1 MAKDAAIRAALDKA
15 DPSIRCYLLYG
26 PDESASRALAQRLA
40 TAMGPDAER
49 IDLEPS
55 QITADPALLTDEA
68 ASISMFGGARH
79 IRVEGASDACLGAVE
94 ALLEAP
100 AAGNPVVL
108 IGGALRKDS
117 KLVKLVSGHATGMV
131 HASWQPDA
139 GDIDQVAMELGRAQG
154 LRIGRE
160 LARRLS
166 ASSGGDRAVL
176 ASEIEKLALYADAS
190 PDQPREADHAMLDA
204 IGADMGEAD
213 LTRFTDAVLG
223 GDEAVLDAEITRLVQ
238 EGREGVG
245 LVRALLP
252 QLVQLAAIRTEIDRG
267 TSPSQAVDKAGR
279 AIFWKQK
286 DKMAGYAM
294 RWPSTRI
301 ARAIERISEAG
312 REIMRASSPG
322 PIAVDAE
329 LFTIARQAG
338 RSRR

>member
-40 TAMGPDAER
+40 AAMGPDAER

-79 IRVEGASDACLGAVE
+79 IRVEGASDTCLAAVE

-117 KLVKLVSGHATGMV
+117 KLVKLVSNHATGMA

-139 GDIDQVAMELGRAQG
+139 VDIDQVAIELGRAQG

-166 ASSGGDRAVL
+166 ASASGDRAIL
-176 ASEIEKLALYADAS
+176 ASEIEKLALYVDAS

-213 LTRFTDAVLG
+213 LSRFTDAVLG
-223 GDEAVLDAEITRLVQ
+223 GDEATLDAEVARLVQ

-267 TSPSQAVDKAGR
+267 ASPSQAVEKAGR

-286 DKMAGYAM
+286 DKMAAYAM
-294 RWPSTRI
+294 RWPSPRI

-312 REIMRASSPG
+312 REIMRASGPG
-322 PIAVDAE
+322 PIAVEAE

-338 RSRR
+338 RRR

>member
-1 MAKDAAIRAALDKA
+1 MAAKDAAIARALDKA
-15 DPSIRCYLLYG
+15 DPAIRCYLLYG

-49 IDLEPS
+49 IDLEPA
-55 QITADPALLTDEA
+55 QIAADPALLTDEA

-79 IRVEGASDACLGAVE
+79 IRVEGVADSCLAAVE

-108 IGGALRKDS
+108 IGGALRKDA
-117 KLVKLVSGHATGMV
+117 KLVKLVTGHPAAMA
-131 HASWQPDA
+131 HASWAPEA
-139 GDIDQVAMELGRAQG
+139 ADIDQVAIELGRALG
-154 LRIGRE
+154 LRIGRDV
-160 LARRLS
+160 ARRLS
-166 ASSGGDRAVL
+166 ASAGGDRAIL

-190 PDQPREADHAMLDA
+190 PDQPREAEHGMLDA

-223 GDEAVLDAEITRLVQ
+223 GDEAVLDAEVTRLVQ

-252 QLVQLAAIRTEIDRG
+252 QLIQLAAIRAEIDRG
-267 TSPSQAVDKAGR
+267 ASPAQAVDKAGR

-294 RWPSTRI
+294 RWPSGRI

-312 REIMRASSPG
+312 REIMRASGPG
-322 PIAVDAE
+322 PIAVEAE
-329 LFTIARQAG
+329 LFTIARAAG
-338 RSRR
+338 RRR

>member
-1 MAKDAAIRAALDKA
+1 MARDAAIRAALDKA

-40 TAMGPDAER
+40 TAMGPEAER
-49 IDLEPS
+49 LDLDPS
-55 QITADPALLTDEA
+55 QIAADPALLTDEA

-79 IRVEGASDACLGAVE
+79 IRVEGVGDTCLAAVE

-117 KLVKLVSGHATGMV
+117 KLVKLVSGHATGMA

-139 GDIDQVAMELGRAQG
+139 GDIDQVAIELGRAQG
-154 LRIGRE
+154 LRIGRD

-166 ASSGGDRAVL
+166 ASAGGDRAIL

-190 PDQPREADHAMLDA
+190 PDRPCEAEHAMLDA

-223 GDEAVLDAEITRLVQ
+223 GEEPVLDAEITRLVQ
-238 EGREGVG
+238 DGREGVG

-252 QLVQLAAIRTEIDRG
+252 QLVQLAAIRAEIDRG
-267 TSPSQAVDKAGR
+267 ASPGQAVEKAGR

-286 DKMAGYAM
+286 DKWAAYAM
-294 RWPSTRI
+294 RWPSPRI

-312 REIMRASSPG
+312 REIMRASGPG
-322 PIAVDAE
+322 RIGVEAE
-329 LFTIARQAG
+329 LFTIPRQAG
-338 RSRR
+338 RRR